1 MISFDFEYVKPA
13 ALEEAVSLFQ
23 QMDAQGKAP
32 LYYSGGTEIISM
44 ARLEQLRTGAVI
56 DIKGI
61 PECRVFQFHHGQLVI
76 GAAITLNTLADSP
89 LFPLLGDTVRDIADH
104 TIRNKITIG
113 GLLCGKFIYREGLLP
128 FLLADS
134 EVVLASPSGVR
145 QVPIRQIFNGEPRLE
160 KGELLVQII
169 SDSIYWN
176 MPFVTIKKTKFERI
190 DYPIVRIA
198 GLQTGEGIRV
208 AFSGV
213 SAIPFRS
220 KKIEE
225 ILNESSPSLEAR
237 VDNAIAWWPVPILN
251 DILSSAAYRTFVLRN
266 TLLDVMA
273 ALEQGRR

>member
-1 MISFDFEYVKPA
+1 MISFDFEYYKPTTYD
-13 ALEEAVSLFQ
+13 EAVSIYQ
-23 QMDAQGKAP
+23 NMNASGKSP
-32 LYYSGGTEIISM
+32 LYYAGGTEIISM
-44 ARLEQLRTGAVI
+44 ARMDQLRTGAVI
-56 DIKGI
+56 DMKGI
-61 PECRVFQFHHGQLVI
+61 PECRVFQFHHNQLVI
-76 GAAITLNTLADSP
+76 GAALTLNELAESP
-89 LFPLLGDTVRDIADH
+89 LFPLLADTVRDIADH

-134 EVVLASPSGVR
+134 EVILAGPSGVR
-145 QVPIRQIFNGEPRLE
+145 QIPIRQILNGEPRLE

-169 SDSIYWN
+169 TNANYLE
-176 MPFVTIKKTKFERI
+176 MPYVTIKKTKLERI

-198 GLQTGEGIRV
+198 GLHTGEEIRM

-225 ILNESSPSLEAR
+225 ILNDTSLSLEAR
-237 VDNAIAWWPVPILN
+237 VDIAIQWWPVPILN
-251 DILSSAAYRTFVLRN
+251 DILSSSAYRTFVLRN
-266 TLLDVMA
+266 TLLDAMA